1 MWRAVGER
9 SLDCSASGRK
19 NLRAHSVGRRSDALL
34 GWGVVRAI
42 SIASASVSGRR
53 SGSLSQDA
61 FHTGRPGRRRGML
74 TCGFDGSGSDAFRA
88 VATDRHEADGP
99 QRQKVADPGYSARR
113 VRRHF
118 ADTQDLILTGRFVA
132 SSSENRSAP
141 LGHLLP
147 AATGSF
153 HALGASGPR
162 GTASGAR
169 TRALACVGSLRF
181 SQHGQAEARDGA
193 VHLLLHPRTLPTFLI
208 LRLDR
213 RTRSHS

>member
-1 MWRAVGER
+1 MDSALKDCAEIHRRAVPPAHGVSMWRAVGER

-132 SSSENRSAP
+132 SSSENRAAP
-141 LGHLLP
+141 LGHDRSSNRPGNRVANDWL
-147 AATGSF
+147 
-153 HALGASGPR
+153 R
-162 GTASGAR
+162 GTAD
-169 TRALACVGSLRF
+169 V
-181 SQHGQAEARDGA
+181 
-193 VHLLLHPRTLPTFLI
+193 P
-208 LRLDR
+208 
-213 RTRSHS
+213 